1 MAINKIPKWF
11 QKYLNNTE
19 ASINLIVVTALIT
32 GLTSFG
38 LPTPPQEIT
47 DFFEKYKWFKWIML
61 WLLIYQGGG
70 GQDLLITN
78 IGFGIVFTIYNIDW
92 KEIKLLYK
100 KYKKYLVILGIIGGY
115 FLYY

>member
-1 MAINKIPKWF
+1 MPINRIPKWF

-19 ASINLIVVTALIT
+19 ASMNLIVMTALIT

-38 LPTPPQEIT
+38 LPKPPQEIT
-47 DFFEKYKWFKWIML
+47 DFFNKYKWFKWIML

-78 IGFGIVFTIYNIDW
+78 LGFGLVFTIYNVDW
-92 KEIKLLYK
+92 KEIKLLYG
-100 KYKKYLVILGIIGGY
+100 KYKKYLVIFMLPIIIY
-115 FLYY
+115 LYN